1 MSYGVI
7 FGGSSYEHEISIVS
21 AIVLKK
27 LIKDP
32 LVFIFL
38 DSNREFYLID
48 GDDMKSTFFSSF
60 GYKSSLKLT
69 LQKGGFYKKS
79 FFGSKKLEFDVA
91 INLIHGRDGEDG
103 KIASLMELYDIPCI
117 GPSIE
122 ASVIS
127 YNKFLTKIYAKEVGV
142 NILPYSIIERKSS
155 EEGVLYPAILKPL
168 RLGSSIGISVVRN
181 KEEFEYAKDVA
192 LEFDDKALV
201 EPFIEG
207 INEYNLAGYYAN
219 GDFVFSKIEKVEKS
233 GFLDFEKK
241 YCDFSRSGSIEGVE
255 LPSTIEDEMKDSFK
269 RIYGELFC
277 GAIIRCDF
285 FEKDGAIYLNEINSI
300 PGSLASYL
308 FDDINVVLKEVASSL
323 PLAKNIEITYS
334 YINRIKNVK
343 GK

>member
-21 AIVLKK
+21 TIVLKK
-27 LIKDP
+27 LIKEP

-38 DSNREFYLID
+38 DGNREFYLVD
-48 GDDMKSTFFSSF
+48 SSDMKSTFFSSF
-60 GYKSSLKLT
+60 EYKKCLKLT
-69 LQKGGFYKKS
+69 LQKGGFYKKTL
-79 FFGSKKLEFDVA
+79 FGSKKLEFDVA

-103 KIASLMELYDIPCI
+103 KIASLMELHDIPCI

-127 YNKFLTKIYAKEVGV
+127 YNKFLTKAYAREAGV
-142 NILPYSIIERKSS
+142 NILPYSVIKRESS
-155 EEGVLYPAILKPL
+155 EKGTTYPVILKPL
-168 RLGSSIGISVVRN
+168 RLGSSIGISVVHN

-192 LEFDDKALV
+192 LEFDSEALI
-201 EPFIEG
+201 EPFIDG
-207 INEYNLAGYYAN
+207 VNEYNLAGYYAN
-219 GDFVFSKIEKVEKS
+219 GEFVFSKIEKVEKS

-241 YCDFSRSGSIEGVE
+241 YCDFSRSGSVDGVE
-255 LPSTIEDEMKDSFK
+255 LPSAIEDSIKDSFK
-269 RIYGELFC
+269 KIYGELFC

-285 FEKDGAIYLNEINSI
+285 FEKDGTVYLNEINPI
-300 PGSLASYL
+300 PGSLANYL
-308 FDDINVVLKEVASSL
+308 FDDINVALKEVASSL

-334 YINRIKNVK
+334 YINKIKNIK